1 MIIHAECEFYWGEK
15 VVVGFFF
22 FFLIWHPSKSLKC
35 S

>member
-1 MIIHAECEFYWGEK
+1 MIIHTECEFDWGEK
-15 VVVGFFF
+15 VVVV